1 MCANNTE
8 LAKCF
13 SGVLNGSKCHK
24 NDFTQRS
31 CLFKAE
37 EIERGKLRL
46 IKWRSGFCH
55 LNTICHIIKLNTF
68 KDLKRTKCIA
78 VIHLEDIPS
87 SSEVSLFYCI
97 LFCYNPH
104 EKIKQCLT
112 NIFRT

>member
-8 LAKCF
+8 LAKCS

-24 NDFTQRS
+24 NDFTRRP

-55 LNTICHIIKLNTF
+55 LNTICHHHKIKYLQRFEKNQMHRCDPFRRHSKFIRSKFILLYSFFVITLMKKLNN
-68 KDLKRTKCIA
+68 
-78 VIHLEDIPS
+78 V
-87 SSEVSLFYCI
+87 
-97 LFCYNPH
+97 
-104 EKIKQCLT
+104 
-112 NIFRT
+112 